1 LVNVA
6 RLVPIDDAAA
16 REGVSRTTIYRLIRL
31 GLLKKYR
38 SPGVDRRTYIDAD
51 ALKSVRA
58 NPPLQEVD

>member
-1 LVNVA
+1 MA

>member
-6 RLVPIDDAAA
+6 RLIPIDDAAA